1 MKGFSVAICSAA
13 ARFPGAADLEGLWDL
28 VASRRSA
35 VREVPRERWPVEPE
49 AMHAM
54 LDHAW
59 PGNVRELEHVV
70 ERAVLMAQG
79 SEIQPDDLGLR
90 PRAAGAGRLESMT
103 LDDAERYLIQK
114 ALERCEGNVSRAADA
129 LGLSRS
135 AMYRRLQHHGIA
147 D

>member
-1 MKGFSVAICSAA
+1 MYRLNTV
-13 ARFPGAADLEGLWDL
+13 
-28 VASRRSA
+28 
-35 VREVPRERWPVEPE
+35 EVHLPPLRERREDIPALAQEFLRRQAKRYGKDMNGFEPE

-79 SEIQPDDLGLR
+79 REIQPDELGLR
-90 PRAAGAGRLESMT
+90 PRVAGAGRLESMT